1 MKMRFKVLTALLIVL
16 LLNMLYGVVTQI
28 MSQKTT
34 LSPEKHKVVLKKHIQ
49 KPMIMKKKTE
59 KKTEKK
65 HTKDGNNTIHIIIP
79 KPPKVPIPVKV
90 STKNAN
96 GLDSHVIKFSK
107 RVPPGY
113 IPPEKRTD
121 STTKPTDSTAT
132 KLVDNDI
139 ATNKIGEVDNGRI
152 STYLRAP
159 FMNVDKVKKILKG
172 SGFRIIAA
180 TPLDKK
186 KELTTIVFTND
197 MLEKFAVENSTEFL
211 ASLRLLV
218 NKKDNRISITNPL
231 YMAQAFTQKKYDK
244 NIPMTILK
252 KIKANFKGLINSK
265 DKLKYQMLSNYQF
278 MIGMPRYEDMIEV
291 AMGGNLLKNIQGKS
305 QVVFQQKLPNG
316 AILFGIQFREPTQKF
331 PYQIGTNNAVLLPY
345 PVLIKEKKAYIM
357 NPKYYIS
364 IMYPLLKMSQF
375 MAISTIPGAILKEAQ
390 SVFRKGR

>member
-172 SGFRIIAA
+172 SGFRIIAVA
-180 TPLDKK
+180 PLDKK

-244 NIPMTILK
+244 NIPIAILK

-316 AILFGIQFREPTQKF
+316 AILFGMQFREPTQKF

>member
-172 SGFRIIAA
+172 SGFRIIA
-180 TPLDKK
+180 
-186 KELTTIVFTND
+186 V
-197 MLEKFAVENSTEFL
+197 
-211 ASLRLLV
+211 
-218 NKKDNRISITNPL
+218 
-231 YMAQAFTQKKYDK
+231 
-244 NIPMTILK
+244 
-252 KIKANFKGLINSK
+252 
-265 DKLKYQMLSNYQF
+265 
-278 MIGMPRYEDMIEV
+278 
-291 AMGGNLLKNIQGKS
+291 
-305 QVVFQQKLPNG
+305 
-316 AILFGIQFREPTQKF
+316 
-331 PYQIGTNNAVLLPY
+331 
-345 PVLIKEKKAYIM
+345 
-357 NPKYYIS
+357 
-364 IMYPLLKMSQF
+364 
-375 MAISTIPGAILKEAQ
+375 
-390 SVFRKGR
+390 